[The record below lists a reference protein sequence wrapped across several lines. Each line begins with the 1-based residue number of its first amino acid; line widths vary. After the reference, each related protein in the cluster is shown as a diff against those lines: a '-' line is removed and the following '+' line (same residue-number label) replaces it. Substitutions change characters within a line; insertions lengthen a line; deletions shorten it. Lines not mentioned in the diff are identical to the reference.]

1 MHSQSQSVVL
11 WDKIALVEMDW
22 IDTRQWQGLQSMF
35 WLSSPSLDI
44 IKANFER
51 SATLEPFKGKIKIW

>member
-11 WDKIALVEMDW
+11 WDKIASVQMDW
-22 IDTRQWQGLQSMF
+22 IDTRQWIELQSMF
-35 WLSSPSLDI
+35 WLSGPSRDI

-51 SATLEPFKGKIKIW
+51 SATLRPFKGKIKIL